1 MFQKVK
7 IKNEIKINNDIIKN
21 IINSYT
27 SEAGVRELERSL
39 DKIIRKIITESLLN
53 KTQVKISLKKD
64 DLPKY
69 LGEKK
74 FDNSINNNNYFGT
87 VNLLAYTSQ
96 KGLVTQVES
105 TMYDGTGKVLI
116 TGLLGDSMKESV
128 DVALSYLK
136 ANVDKYEINENYF
149 YKKNIHIHFLSGGQ
163 KKDGPSAGVAILTSL
178 ISLFT
183 KKKVSKDIALT
194 GELSLRGDVLKIGG
208 LKEKIIGAYNSNI
221 KTVIIPDENKAIL
234 KELDKRILDNI
245 SIITVKNYQ
254 EIYNLIFKNEKQ

>member
-1 MFQKVK
+1 MVK
-7 IKNEIKINNDIIKN
+7 
-21 IINSYT
+21 
-27 SEAGVRELERSL
+27 
-39 DKIIRKIITESLLN
+39 
-53 KTQVKISLKKD
+53 
-64 DLPKY
+64 
-69 LGEKK
+69 
-74 FDNSINNNNYFGT
+74 
-87 VNLLAYTSQ
+87 
-96 KGLVTQVES
+96 
-105 TMYDGTGKVLI
+105 
-116 TGLLGDSMKESV
+116 
-128 DVALSYLK
+128 
-136 ANVDKYEINENYF
+136 
-149 YKKNIHIHFLSGGQ
+149 

-194 GELSLRGDVLKIGG
+194 GELSLRGDTLKIGG